1 MNKLVSD
8 IQAILESRNQLAKQA
23 FVQYQP
29 IVEQYISDN
38 CTDSNQIAYT
48 LDFMLDFCFDEQM
61 LLLYRRL
68 CRHLFRFDSETTVF
82 YINAYR
88 EMWDEEGTMF
98 GIDNKD
104 EEVST

>member
-8 IQAILESRNQLAKQA
+8 IQALLESRNQLAKQA

-29 IVEQYISDN
+29 IVEKYINDN

-61 LLLYRRL
+61 MLLYRRL
-68 CRHLFRFDSETTVF
+68 CRHLFSFDTETTVF

-88 EMWDEEGTMF
+88 KIWDEEGTKF
-98 GIDNKD
+98 GNGNQIA
-104 EEVST
+104 EIST